1 MKIAVTGGNGRF
13 GRVVVAHLQLQ
24 DYDVIN
30 IDRAGTDAPESNV
43 PFIALDLTNVDALTH
58 ALEGCDAVVHL
69 AAIPNPRNHPA
80 PEVYAN
86 NTVTSYNALHA
97 CATLGI
103 KKVCLASSINAIGG
117 AYSRKAK
124 YDYFPVDERH
134 PTYNEDP
141 YSLSKWVQEIQADSF
156 ARLHSDM
163 TISNLRFHGLAE
175 GPWDGTPRLEW
186 QPMINHLWA
195 FTNIHA
201 GARAVER
208 AIHGEWK
215 GHEVFFITAPQT
227 CVNVPSLELAQ
238 RFYPDVP
245 IRGDLAGHRS
255 FYDCSKAEHLLG
267 WHHDL

>member
-1 MKIAVTGGNGRF
+1 MKVSVTGGNGRF
-13 GRVVVAHLQLQ
+13 GRVVVAHLEQRG
-24 DYDVIN
+24 YDVVN
-30 IDRAGTDAPESNV
+30 IDRAGTDAPESNS
-43 PFIALDLTNVDALTH
+43 PFIALDLTNADAVLH

-86 NTVTSYNALHA
+86 NTVTSYNVLHA

-103 KKVCLASSINAIGG
+103 NTLCMASSINAIGG

-124 YDYFPVDERH
+124 YDYLPVDEQH

-163 TISNLRFHGLAE
+163 TISNLRLHGLHE
-175 GPWDGTPRLEW
+175 GKWDGTPKLEW
-186 QPMINHLWA
+186 QPMINHLWSH
-195 FTNIHA
+195 TEIHA
-201 GARAVER
+201 GARAVEC
-208 AIHGEWK
+208 ALHAKWK
-215 GHEVFFITAPQT
+215 GHEVFFITAPET
-227 CVNVPSLELAQ
+227 CVTVPSLELAQ
-238 RFYPDVP
+238 RFYPLVP

-255 FYDCSKAEHLLG
+255 FYDAGKAGRLLG
-267 WHHDL
+267 WKHDL